1 MTQHV
6 DQIAVIGAGIGGL
19 TAAIA
24 LCDSG
29 FQVTIYEQSST
40 LTEIGAGIGVPP
52 NACKVMRQ
60 LGLLDQLEAV
70 GVADT
75 YGSYRHART
84 GTEMRLTD
92 FTKAREQYGAPQLRL
107 HRWDLQ
113 QILADGLS
121 RRASDNIKLG
131 HRLEGVDARSNGVD
145 LAFANGDTARAQIV
159 IAADGIR
166 SKVRQALF
174 NGDAPAFTGF
184 VAYRGLVPI
193 EDIERDMRVDTSSF
207 DGGLMIRNY
216 LVRRHSLMNINATVR
231 NDTWEAESWRAH
243 GQKKDLLAAF
253 AAFYPG
259 MRRLLAAIPDQALF
273 KWGLFLRS
281 RLDHWVKGRV
291 ALLGDAAHPM
301 LPYLGQGGAMAIEDG
316 MILARALAACA
327 SPEEGLQCYEATR
340 MDRAYAVTDASAAM
354 GKIFHMDAADDYAQE
369 RDFSGGRLPGLLTY
383 DAVTAPLNLS
393 RR

>member
-1 MTQHV
+1 MTQYSN
-6 DQIAVIGAGIGGL
+6 QIAVIGAGIGGL

-29 FQVTIYEQSST
+29 FQVTVYEQSSI

-60 LGLLDQLEAV
+60 LGLLDQLEEV

-84 GTEMRLTD
+84 GTEMRSTD
-92 FTKAREQYGAPQLRL
+92 FTKARELYGAPQLRL

-113 QILADGLS
+113 QILANGLS
-121 RRASDNIKLG
+121 RRASGKIELG
-131 HRLEGVDARSNGVD
+131 QRLEGVEARANGVN
-145 LAFANGDTARAQIV
+145 LTFANGGTVSAQV
-159 IAADGIR
+159 LIAADGIR
-166 SKVRQALF
+166 STVRQALF
-174 NGDAPAFTGF
+174 GDDVPMFTGF
-184 VAYRGLVPI
+184 VAWRGLVPV
-193 EDIERDMRVDTSSF
+193 EDIEPDMRVDTSSF

-243 GQKKDLLAAF
+243 GRKEDLLAAF

-259 MRRLLAAIPDQALF
+259 MRRLLAAIPDEALF
-273 KWGLFLRS
+273 KWGLFLRP
-281 RLDHWVKGRV
+281 RLNHWSKGRV

-316 MILARALAACA
+316 MVLARALADSG
-327 SPEEGLQCYEATR
+327 SPEEGLRCYEATR
-340 MDRAYAVTDASAAM
+340 MDRVYAVTDASAAM
-354 GKIFHMDAADDYAQE
+354 GKIFHMDVADDYTQE
-369 RDFSGGRLPGLLTY
+369 RDFSAGRLPGLFTY
-383 DAVTAPLNLS
+383 DAVTAPLP
-393 RR
+393 